1 MKVVDVREWLQSE
14 VTQAFFE
21 YLDLRIKSLKEAR
34 GEGTLVS
41 TDAQQMFRANWELV
55 GGLKELQALSDLP
68 KDDDQVYE
76 VFGVADGI

>member
-41 TDAQQMFRANWELV
+41 GDAQQMFRANWELV
-55 GGLKELQALSDLP
+55 GGLKELQALLDLP
-68 KDDDQVYE
+68 RDDEQVYE
-76 VFGVADGI
+76 VFGVADDV